1 MLDRAYFDPA
11 FLQSFT
17 WVDWAIVA
25 IPAVCVLAGLLRGG
39 TSLMHF
45 GLVRFMTAWPLATA
59 PVLYINYY
67 QRQLV
72 DQVQL
77 LLGITPVMATA
88 IVGTVVFVIALIIIY
103 SVLGLVWRALRHVL
117 ASSLVGDI
125 VDRVLGIPAGLF
137 VGGLLVALLA
147 IVPGVQLRSSLP
159 QIDQPPALRNSV
171 LLAIAEEQMR
181 GLARFVPPPR

>member
-1 MLDRAYFDPA
+1 MIDRAYFNPT
-11 FLQSFT
+11 FLQSLT
-17 WVDWAIVA
+17 WVDLAIVA
-25 IPAVCVLAGLLRGG
+25 IPAICVLAGLLRGG

-45 GLVRFMTAWPLATA
+45 GLIRFMTAWPLATA
-59 PVLYINYY
+59 PALYINYY
-67 QRQLV
+67 QRQLI

-103 SVLGLVWRALRHVL
+103 RVLGLIWRGLRHVL

-125 VDRVLGIPAGLF
+125 IDRLLGIPAGLF
-137 VGGLLVALLA
+137 AGGILTLLLA

-159 QIDQPPALRNSV
+159 QVDQTPALRNSV
-171 LLAIAEEQMR
+171 LLAMAEEQMR
-181 GLARFVPPPR
+181 GLARYVPPPR